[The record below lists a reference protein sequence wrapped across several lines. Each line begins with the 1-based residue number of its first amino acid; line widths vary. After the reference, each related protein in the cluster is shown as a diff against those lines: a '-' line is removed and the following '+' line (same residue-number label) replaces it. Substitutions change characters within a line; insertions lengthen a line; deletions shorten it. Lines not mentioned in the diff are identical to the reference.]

1 MTALTLD
8 EMIVLSKL
16 PKVLYERVVPVKR
29 HHRNKNNE

>member
-1 MTALTLD
+1 MIALTLD

-29 HHRNKNNE
+29 HHCIKKS

>member
-16 PKVLYERVVPVKR
+16 PRVLYERVVPVKR
-29 HHRNKNNE
+29 HHRKKES